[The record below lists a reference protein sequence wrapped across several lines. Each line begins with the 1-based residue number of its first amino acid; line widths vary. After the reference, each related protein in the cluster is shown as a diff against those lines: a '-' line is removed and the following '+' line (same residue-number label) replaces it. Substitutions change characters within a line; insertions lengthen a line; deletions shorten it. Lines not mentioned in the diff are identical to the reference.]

1 MTWAEVRFLVR
12 HPLVGL
18 ETLYVRTVLA
28 GVFYDTE
35 KLPRDGYECHPSN
48 VTGEPLDVAA
58 VMLGL
63 IKKD

>member
-1 MTWAEVRFLVR
+1 VR